1 MAEMKG
7 PFHLRGKIGNLRYYY
22 NRAAKKWCV
31 SGNGGANKDLMMN
44 NPKMM
49 HNRENMSE
57 FKACSL
63 WSSLLRKALFDI
75 DHLNSG
81 YYMGGIVKLAKIIQ
95 KKDIPGIMGHRNI
108 FSSRFKSLL
117 TNINFNTE
125 HPFSQVFS
133 RIPTTI
139 SDPLRK
145 TITLTTP
152 NFNSFYELAWSR
164 PFEWYRITLV
174 IGQQPDYLW
183 KDDFGVY
190 DPVYPLL
197 HDRSIAVRSEWMKQS
212 RQNIDIELTASFREQ
227 NLPPDDVLVFA
238 AMGIEVANNIID
250 DTGSKGNGTMAIIAC
265 F

>member
-7 PFHLRGKIGNLRYYY
+7 PFHLRGKIGDLRYYY

-31 SGNGGANKDLMMN
+31 SGNGGANRDLMMN
-44 NPKMM
+44 NPSMV

-63 WSSLLRKALFDI
+63 WSSLLRKALLSI

-95 KKDIPGIMGHRNI
+95 KKDIPGEIGHCNI
-108 FSSRFKSLL
+108 FSSRFKQLL
-117 TNINFNTE
+117 FNINFNAD

-133 RIPTTI
+133 RIPTVTA
-139 SDPLRK
+139 DPLRK

-152 NFNSFYELAWSR
+152 DFNAFYELAWPR

-183 KDDFGVY
+183 KNEFGVY
-190 DPVYPLL
+190 DPAYPLL
-197 HDRSIAVRSEWMKQS
+197 HDRSIVVRSEWMKRS
-212 RQNIDIELTASFREQ
+212 RTNCNIELTASFRDPE
-227 NLPPDDVLVFA
+227 LPPDDVLVFA
-238 AMGIEVANNIID
+238 AMGVEVANNMFD
-250 DTGSKGNGTMAIIAC
+250 DTDSKGNGTMAIVGC